1 MSRQQ
6 EVTNVAE
13 QPNLWSTLLKESSKR
28 FKAPEATC
36 VFLGN
41 ANIGKRTLMA
51 KIGECP
57 GFDLESNSR
66 VIKDIVSYTY
76 MDVDEGLLD
85 SDSLS
90 RINLWSVSDKN
101 FEDCIDK
108 VIKPRKFERVGATA
122 RIRSWECGV
131 ALYWL
136 DADFISIFSRALH
149 QQLLFMVGVDVS
161 KPDGCIDCLKRLL
174 RSVKAFAFQH
184 DGEEESS
191 TSQINL
197 QRTLL

>member
-1 MSRQQ
+1 MLRKQ
-6 EVTNVAE
+6 EAVNATE

-41 ANIGKRTLMA
+41 ANIGKRTLMG

-57 GFDLESNSR
+57 GFDLESSR

-108 VIKPRKFERVGATA
+108 VIKSRKLERVGVTI
-122 RIRSWECGV
+122 RIRC
-131 ALYWL
+131 
-136 DADFISIFSRALH
+136 
-149 QQLLFMVGVDVS
+149 
-161 KPDGCIDCLKRLL
+161 
-174 RSVKAFAFQH
+174 
-184 DGEEESS
+184 
-191 TSQINL
+191 
-197 QRTLL
+197 